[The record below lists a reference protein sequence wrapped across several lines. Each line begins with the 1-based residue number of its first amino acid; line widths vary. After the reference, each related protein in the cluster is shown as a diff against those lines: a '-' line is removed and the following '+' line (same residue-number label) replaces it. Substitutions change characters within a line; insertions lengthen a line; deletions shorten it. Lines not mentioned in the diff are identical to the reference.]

1 MEYSI
6 GQIVYSKSGR
16 DKNMAFM
23 VVSVEGDYL
32 YLADGR
38 LRKLEQPK
46 RKKIKHV
53 QGTNCINIELKQKLE
68 TESYIQNAELAKA
81 LKDYNRNHSAIN

>member
-16 DKNMAFM
+16 DKTKAFI
-23 VVSVEGDYL
+23 VISVEGEYL
-32 YLADGR
+32 YLADGK

-53 QGTNCINIELKQKLE
+53 QGTNYVNVELKDKLE
-68 TESYIQNAELAKA
+68 TESYIQNAEIFKA
-81 LKDYNRNHSAIN
+81 LKQYNRNDSGIN

>member
-16 DKNMAFM
+16 DKNLPFI
-23 VVSVEGDYL
+23 VISVEGDYL
-32 YLADGR
+32 YLADGE

-46 RKKIKHV
+46 RKKLSMFRV
-53 QGTNCINIELKQKLE
+53 LTMLTLSLKKSWKPEVIFKML
-68 TESYIQNAELAKA
+68 NL
-81 LKDYNRNHSAIN
+81 

>member
-16 DKNMAFM
+16 DKNLPFI
-23 VVSVEGDYL
+23 VISVEGDYL
-32 YLADGR
+32 YLADGE

-53 QGTNCINIELKQKLE
+53 QGTNYVNIELKEKLE
-68 TESYIQNAELAKA
+68 TGSYIQNAELVKV
-81 LKDYNRNHSAIN
+81 LKQYNRNDSVTN

>member
-16 DKNMAFM
+16 DKNLPFI
-23 VVSVEGDYL
+23 VISVEGDYL
-32 YLADGR
+32 YLADGE

-53 QGTNCINIELKQKLE
+53 QKTNYICLSIQEKLVNK
-68 TESYIQNAELAKA
+68 SYMLNADIRKA
-81 LKDYNRNHSAIN
+81 LKEFSQRS

>member
-1 MEYSI
+1 MEYSV

-16 DKNMAFM
+16 DKGLAFI

-32 YLADGR
+32 YLADGD

-53 QGTNCINIELKQKLE
+53 QGTNCINIELKEKLV
-68 TESYIQNAELAKA
+68 TGSYIQNAQIHNA
-81 LKDYNRNHSAIN
+81 LKEYNLHGKVQ